1 MARLEQ
7 LFSTG
12 GDGSG
17 ITEMAG
23 LPALYKVSPP
33 PGYTYELHR
42 MNAVLEDG
50 TKFSGDLY
58 GGISALTNG
67 IVITTEG
74 RKGVIVNHTPQPIK
88 KSGHWALVAGV
99 DMAMTDFTTGNDIIT
114 VRWTFTKGGD
124 VIRLSGN
131 EGEFM
136 QVNVR
141 DTLAG
146 LVSHII
152 QVQGM
157 SLWTGGE

>member
-17 ITEMAG
+17 IIDMAG
-23 LPALYKVSPP
+23 LPNVYKVVPP
-33 PGYTYELHR
+33 PGYTYELFR
-42 MNAVLEDG
+42 MNLVMEDA

-58 GGISALTNG
+58 GGVTALTNG

-74 RKGVIVNHTPQPIK
+74 QAGVIINHTPQPIK

-99 DMAMTDFTTGNDIIT
+99 DMAMTDFATGNDIIT
-114 VRWTFTKGGD
+114 VRWTFAKGGSNIVLD
-124 VIRLSGN
+124 GN
-131 EGEFM
+131 KGEFIK
-136 QVNVR
+136 VNVR

-152 QVQGM
+152 QVQGE
-157 SLWTGGE
+157 SRWTG

>member
-17 ITEMAG
+17 ITEMA
-23 LPALYKVSPP
+23 AVAAVYRVVPP
-33 PGYTYELHR
+33 PNYIYELHR
-42 MNAVLEDG
+42 MNMVLEDG
-50 TKFSGDLY
+50 TKFQGDLY

-74 RKGVIVNHTPQPIK
+74 RKGVITNHTPQPIK

-99 DMAMTDFTTGNDIIT
+99 DMSMTDFTSGNDIIT
-114 VRWTFTKGGD
+114 VRWSFTKGGS
-124 VIRLSGN
+124 VIVLDGKK
-131 EGEFM
+131 GEFM

-141 DTLAG
+141 DTLVG

-152 QVQGM
+152 QVQGV
-157 SLWTGGE
+157 SRWTG

>member
-23 LPALYKVSPP
+23 LPATYKIVPP
-33 PGYTYELHR
+33 PGFMYELYR
-42 MNAVLEDG
+42 LNAVLEDA

-58 GGISALTNG
+58 GGISALSNG

-74 RKGVIVNHTPQPIK
+74 AAGVITDHTPQPIK

-114 VRWTFTKGGD
+114 VRWTFTKGGG
-124 VIRLSGN
+124 VIKLDGRK
-131 EGEFM
+131 GEYM
-136 QVNVR
+136 QVNVQ

-152 QVQGM
+152 QVQGE
-157 SLWTGGE
+157 SRWIG

>member
-17 ITEMAG
+17 VTEMAG
-23 LPALYKVSPP
+23 LPAIYKVAPP
-33 PGYTYELHR
+33 PGYRYELFR
-42 MNAVLEDG
+42 LCVVLEDA

-67 IVITTEG
+67 ILITTEG
-74 RKGVIVNHTPQPIK
+74 RQGVITNHTPQPIK
-88 KSGHWALVAGV
+88 KSGHWSLVAGV
-99 DMAMTDFTTGNDIIT
+99 DMAMTDFATGNDIIT
-114 VRWTFTKGGD
+114 VRWTFARGGSNIVLD
-124 VIRLSGN
+124 GN

-136 QVNVR
+136 QVNVQ

-152 QVQGM
+152 QVQGE
-157 SLWTGGE
+157 SRWIG

>member
-17 ITEMAG
+17 ITEMA
-23 LPALYKVSPP
+23 AAAAVYKVVPP

-42 MNAVLEDG
+42 MNMVMEDA

-74 RKGVIVNHTPQPIK
+74 RKGVITNHTPQPIK
-88 KSGHWALVAGV
+88 KSGHWSLVAGV
-99 DMAMTDFTTGNDIIT
+99 DMAMTDFATGNDLIT
-114 VRWTFTKGGD
+114 IRWTFTKGGG
-124 VIRLSGN
+124 VIKLVGN
-131 EGEFM
+131 KGEYM
-136 QVNVR
+136 QVNVQ

-152 QVQGM
+152 QVQGV
-157 SLWTGGE
+157 SLWTG